1 MTIGM
6 NLRKA
11 LSGTTLAL
19 AMAAAV
25 ILVPVGAQADNGG
38 MPAGKS
44 VCNTASHNGTG
55 GNLSVD
61 ALDPQTA
68 IRNSTDLR
76 AKSGGS
82 YNAAMHSQ
90 ALSLCSTPE
99 PTPVT
104 TPDPG
109 YTSAGAVDIT

>member
-76 AKSGGS
+76 AKSGGRS
-82 YNAAMHSQ
+82 GWNGRAAGGWTWRGFWFARSRRR
-90 ALSLCSTPE
+90 
-99 PTPVT
+99 
-104 TPDPG
+104 PG
-109 YTSAGAVDIT
+109 A